1 MPFIN
6 GKFYMNPAYDRAVE
20 NARANEST
28 DGDQGG
34 HWVTIDG
41 HHVLIQETK
50 GGGASNIRLRSP
62 SHTQDT
68 LVFTPIRLKEKRLQ
82 MGKHS
87 NRMDTQRHSFR
98 VLGGT
103 LCGSEHVLKS
113 NMTARV

>member
-1 MPFIN
+1 MPFVN
-6 GKFYMNPAYDRAVE
+6 GKFYMNPAYGRAIE
-20 NARANEST
+20 NARASEST

-41 HHVLIQETK
+41 HHVLIQEVVRR
-50 GGGASNIRLRSP
+50 NIRLRSRF
-62 SHTQDT
+62 HTQDT
-68 LVFTPIRLKEKRLQ
+68 LVFTPIHLKEKRLQ

-98 VLGGT
+98 ALGGT

-113 NMTARV
+113 NMTARAW